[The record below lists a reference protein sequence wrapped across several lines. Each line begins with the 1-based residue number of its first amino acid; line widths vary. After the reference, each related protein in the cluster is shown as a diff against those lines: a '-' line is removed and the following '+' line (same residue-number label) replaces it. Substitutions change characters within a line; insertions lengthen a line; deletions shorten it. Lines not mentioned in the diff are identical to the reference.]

1 MKVTQE
7 KLPAS
12 QIKLEI
18 EVSPEMSKQA
28 YEKKLQEFTRKVN
41 IPGFRKGK
49 VPRQVLIQQ
58 FGSIRIKTAVVE
70 ELVESSL
77 KQALEQEK
85 VETISN
91 FQLKSSFEDLVNQYE
106 PGSTLTFSVAADV
119 PPEVNLKQY
128 KGLYVQAE
136 ETQYNPAKVDE
147 MLENYRNRAAT
158 LVPIEGRTAQEK
170 DVATVDFAGRFLPE
184 EGAEEIEAN
193 QIPGGNAQDFE
204 IELLEERL
212 IPGFVKG
219 IIGMTPGEI
228 KEISV
233 NFPEDY
239 VQQDLAGKPAVFTV
253 TLKEL
258 KEKELPPL
266 DDDFAQDVSEFE
278 TLVELQES
286 LEKRF
291 REEAAQRTR
300 ANQDR
305 ALLNE
310 LVKQVEV
317 ELPETLIKQESNYMV
332 TQTAMQLSEHGID
345 VNQAFSDAKLV
356 AQLQERARPEAIV
369 RLQGT
374 LALSKIAELE
384 GITVEPE
391 AIDARLNEVMKN
403 YSSKEVDSQQ
413 LRQVIAE
420 ELLKQK
426 IFDWLLENSTVEL
439 VPEGSLSTAESTL
452 QEELAALERA
462 EFVQTEVV
470 PEVVSEVAE
479 AVIEVIAAPEQ
490 EPLDVAAQ
498 VEAKTSASILSSV
511 DIAEAQAK
519 AIVPEVFPESVEV
532 PEVPDVTPE
541 MANETGEPPIEIPN
555 VATVST
561 KLSEEASENVDE
573 PASKGSI
580 TKKKASKAE
589 GDDEEATN
597 VISESAVED

>member
-1 MKVTQE
+1 MKITQE

-18 EVSPEMSKQA
+18 EISPEMSKQA
-28 YEKKLQEFTRKVN
+28 YEKKLQEFTRKAN

-106 PGSTLTFSVAADV
+106 PGSALTFSVAADV
-119 PPEVNLKQY
+119 PPEITQKQY
-128 KGLYVQAE
+128 RGLHVQAE
-136 ETQYNPAKVDE
+136 EIQYNPAKVDE

-170 DVATVDFAGRFLPE
+170 DLATVDFAGRFLPE
-184 EGAEEIEAN
+184 EGAEETQVN
-193 QIPGGNAQDFE
+193 QIPGGSAQDFE
-204 IELLEERL
+204 IELLEERF
-212 IPGFVKG
+212 IPGFVNG

-239 VQQDLAGKPAVFTV
+239 VQQDLAGKPAIFTV

-258 KEKELPPL
+258 KEKELPTL

-278 TLVELQES
+278 TLAELQES

-300 ANQDR
+300 ANQEG

-317 ELPETLIKQESNYMV
+317 ELPETLIKQESNYML
-332 TQTAMQLSEHGID
+332 TQTAMQLRGQGID
-345 VNQAFSDAKLV
+345 VDQAFSNTKLV
-356 AQLQERARPEAIV
+356 AQLQEQTRPEAIT
-369 RLQGT
+369 RLHRT
-374 LALSKIAELE
+374 LALGKIAELE

-403 YSSKEVDSQQ
+403 YSSEEVDPER
-413 LRQVIAE
+413 LHQVIAE
-420 ELLKQK
+420 DLLKQK

-462 EFVQTEVV
+462 EFVQTEIVS
-470 PEVVSEVAE
+470 EVVSEVAE
-479 AVIEVIAAPEQ
+479 AIAAPEQ
-490 EPLDVAAQ
+490 EPLDVASQ
-498 VEAKTSASILSSV
+498 VEAEASVSIPSLV
-511 DIAEAQAK
+511 DTAEAQAK
-519 AIVPEVFPESVEV
+519 AVVPEVLPESAEV
-532 PEVPDVTPE
+532 TEVPDVTPE
-541 MANETGEPPIEIPN
+541 TADEAGEPPIEIPN
-555 VATVST
+555 VATAST
-561 KLSEEASENVDE
+561 KLSEEASDNVGE
-573 PASKGSI
+573 PASKASKF
-580 TKKKASKAE
+580 TKKKASQAE
-589 GDDEEATN
+589 GDDEEATS
-597 VISESAVED
+597 VISESAMED